1 MAPVAPKDSPASAA
15 ARPNSQPAPPPNT
28 TLSGTWKFNNDE
40 SDDGEKKLE
49 QARANRSNS
58 GGYPGGGYPGG
69 GPGITLG
76 GHHGMGGEDS
86 QGMSEYLNP
95 ADNITV
101 VKQDAELDVTG
112 SDGRKRDFFTD
123 GRKLQKS
130 KDDNYK
136 EIKAHWH
143 DGDLVS
149 QEKTPRGAD
158 LSRTFELASEGHQ
171 LYETIRF
178 TLGRSNSL
186 VVIRY
191 VYDLV
196 QPTKP
201 Q

>member
-1 MAPVAPKDSPASAA
+1 MAPVAPKDTPSAA
-15 ARPNSQPAPPPNT
+15 AQPNPQPAPPPHT
-28 TLSGTWKFNNDE
+28 TLSGTWKFNTDE

-49 QARANRSNS
+49 QARANRNNT

-69 GPGITLG
+69 GPGISIG
-76 GHHGMGGEDS
+76 GHHGTGGDDS

-95 ADNITV
+95 ADTITV

-143 DGDLVS
+143 DSDLVS

-158 LSRTFELASEGHQ
+158 LSRTFELGSEGQ
-171 LYETIRF
+171 RLYETIRF